1 MAQDKLNNGMLPS
14 NQKGVADL
22 LNTLLADAFTLYV
35 KTLKFHWN
43 VVGPNFSELHSLFGD
58 QYEALQDAVDSI
70 AERVRQMGGTTEG
83 TMEEFLKKATIK
95 EAPGENPDAMGMIKE
110 LLDGHETVIR
120 ALRVAIDKC
129 FEEFKAQGTGNFL
142 TDLMEKHEKTA
153 WMLRSYTK

>member
-1 MAQDKLNNGMLPS
+1 MAQDKLNSGMLPS

-95 EAPGENPDAMGMIKE
+95 EAPGENPDAMGMIK
-110 LLDGHETVIR
+110 
-120 ALRVAIDKC
+120 DKC
-129 FEEFKAQGTGNFL
+129 FEEFKDQGTGNFL

>member
-1 MAQDKLNNGMLPS
+1 MLRHGHHALRDEVIQALHRLP
-14 NQKGVADL
+14 DRERRII
-22 LNTLLADAFTLYV
+22 
-35 KTLKFHWN
+35 
-43 VVGPNFSELHSLFGD
+43 ELHFG
-58 QYEALQDAVDSI
+58 LQGEPHTLAQI
-70 AERVRQMGGTTEG
+70 GNELGLARERVRQMGGTTEG

-129 FEEFKAQGTGNFL
+129 FEEFKDQGTGNFL